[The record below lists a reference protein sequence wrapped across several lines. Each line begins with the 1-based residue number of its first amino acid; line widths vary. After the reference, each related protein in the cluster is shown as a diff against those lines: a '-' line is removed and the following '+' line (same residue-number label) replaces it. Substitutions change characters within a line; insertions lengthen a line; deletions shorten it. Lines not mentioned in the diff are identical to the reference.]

1 MTVMS
6 VPDRLDRETPAEL
19 PGPRAAAI
27 VARDQAVM
35 SPSYTRAYPFVMARG
50 RGCRVWDPDGA
61 EFLDMTSGIAVT
73 ATGHSH
79 PQVVEAIQ
87 RQAADFLHMSGT
99 DFYYDVEVRLAER
112 LVALAPGSAHK
123 QVFLTNSGTESVEA
137 CLKLARFATRRHQLI
152 AFSGSFHGR
161 TMGSLSLTGSK
172 AVQRSGFGPFLP
184 GVVHVPFPDPYRPP
198 LGSSPE
204 ACGRAVLHFI
214 EQDLFA
220 RTLPPEDVAAVF
232 VEPLQGE
239 GGYIVPPAD
248 FLPGLRALCDRYG
261 ILLVADEIQTGVGRT
276 GRWWGVEHSGVV
288 PDLMAVAK
296 GIASG
301 MPLGAMVARHDLM
314 TWEPGAHGNTF
325 GGNPVSCAAA
335 LATLDVIEEEDL
347 LANARAMGDRLL
359 AGLRSLQTRHEA
371 IGDVRGVGL
380 WTAFELV
387 ADRVTRQPDRV
398 LRDRVVDQAFHRRL
412 LLLGCGKSAIR
423 VAPALVVSS
432 DEIDECLEKLDLALV
447 AAAG

>member
-1 MTVMS
+1 MTI
-6 VPDRLDRETPAEL
+6 LTAREPSPADAQPL
-19 PGPRAAAI
+19 PGARAAAI
-27 VARDQAVM
+27 VARDTAVM
-35 SPSYTRAYPFVMARG
+35 SPSYTRSYPFVMARG

-61 EFLDMTSGIAVT
+61 SFLDMTSGIAVT

-79 PQVVEAIQ
+79 PRVVEAIQ
-87 RQAADFLHMSGT
+87 RQAAEFIHMSGT
-99 DFYYDVEVRLAER
+99 DFYYDVEVQLAER
-112 LVALAPGSAHK
+112 LVALTPGAAHK

-172 AVQRSGFGPFLP
+172 AVQRSGFGPFVP

-198 LGSSPE
+198 LGSTPA

-232 VEPLQGE
+232 VEPMQGE
-239 GGYIVPPAD
+239 GGYITPPED
-248 FLPGLRALCDRYG
+248 FLPGLRALCDRHG

-276 GRWWGVEHSGVV
+276 GRWWGVEHSGIV
-288 PDLMAVAK
+288 PDIMAVAK

-314 TWEPGAHGNTF
+314 IWEPGAHGNTF

-335 LATLDVIEEEDL
+335 LATLDVIESEGLIE
-347 LANARAMGDRLL
+347 NARAMGDRLL
-359 AGLRSLQTRHEA
+359 AGLRELQRRYDP

-380 WTAFELV
+380 WTAIDLV
-387 ADRVTRQPDRV
+387 EDRVTKKHDRV
-398 LRDRVVDQAFHRRL
+398 LRDRIVERAFHNHL

-423 VAPALVVSS
+423 VVPSLVVSR
-432 DEIDECLEKLDLALV
+432 DEVDECLERLDLSIAQAL
-447 AAAG
+447 G

>member
-1 MTVMS
+1 MTVLTAPEQS
-6 VPDRLDRETPAEL
+6 TADAQPL
-19 PGPRAAAI
+19 PGARAAAI
-27 VARDQAVM
+27 VARDTAVM
-35 SPSYTRAYPFVMARG
+35 SPSYTRSYPFVMARG

-61 EFLDMTSGIAVT
+61 SFLDMTSGIAVT

-79 PQVVEAIQ
+79 PRVVEAIQ
-87 RQAADFLHMSGT
+87 RQAAEFIHMSGT
-99 DFYYDVEVRLAER
+99 DFYYDVEVQLAER
-112 LVALAPGSAHK
+112 LVALTPGAAHK
-123 QVFLTNSGTESVEA
+123 QVFLTNSGTESIEA

-172 AVQRSGFGPFLP
+172 AVQRSGFGPFVP
-184 GVVHVPFPDPYRPP
+184 GVVHVPYPDPYRPP
-198 LGSSPE
+198 LGSTPS

-214 EQDLFA
+214 EQELFA

-232 VEPLQGE
+232 VEPMQGE
-239 GGYIVPPAD
+239 GGYVTPPED
-248 FLPGLRALCDRYG
+248 FLPGLRDLCDRHG

-276 GRWWGVEHSGVV
+276 GRWWAMEHSGVV
-288 PDLMAVAK
+288 PDIMALAK

-335 LATLDVIEEEDL
+335 LATLDVIESEGL
-347 LANARAMGDRLL
+347 LENARTLGDRLL
-359 AGLRSLQTRHEA
+359 AGLRELQQRYDP

-380 WTAFELV
+380 WTAIDLV
-387 ADRVTRQPDRV
+387 EDRVTKKHDRI
-398 LRDRVVDQAFHRRL
+398 LRDRIVERAFHNHL

-423 VAPALVVSS
+423 VIPSLVVTR
-432 DEIDECLEKLDLALV
+432 DEVDECLERLDLTIAQSL
-447 AAAG
+447 G